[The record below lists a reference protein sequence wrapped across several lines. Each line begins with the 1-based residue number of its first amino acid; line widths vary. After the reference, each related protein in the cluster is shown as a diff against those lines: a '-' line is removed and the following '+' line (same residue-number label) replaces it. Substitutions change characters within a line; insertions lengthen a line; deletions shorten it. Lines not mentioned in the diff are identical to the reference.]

1 MEKKDLI
8 NSMQRTTKNLFAT
21 RQDVADWFN
30 LKDPHYAAKYL
41 AGVEAID
48 GKYYFIPEIAA
59 VLKARAVVK

>member
-1 MEKKDLI
+1 MEKKEMVAA
-8 NSMQRTTKNLFAT
+8 MQRTTKNLFAT
-21 RQDVADWFN
+21 KQDVANWFN
-30 LKDPHYAAKYL
+30 IKDPHYAAKFL

>member
-1 MEKKDLI
+1 M
-8 NSMQRTTKNLFAT
+8 
-21 RQDVADWFN
+21 ADWFN